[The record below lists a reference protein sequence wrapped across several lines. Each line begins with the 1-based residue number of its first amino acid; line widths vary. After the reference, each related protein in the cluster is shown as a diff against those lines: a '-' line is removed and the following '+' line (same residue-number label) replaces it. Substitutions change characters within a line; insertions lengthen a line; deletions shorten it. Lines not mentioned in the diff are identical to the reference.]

1 MKEMRNIGTCMK
13 QTVISVRPDTTIREA
28 VTLMLK
34 KSVGTLPVVDET
46 GTLVGVTTYS
56 DIIQIFLPDFVSLMS
71 DIDFVKDF
79 GTLKS
84 SSKESMA
91 KAENLPVAEIMEE
104 PIAVEDD
111 SSLVRALS
119 IMHKHNL
126 ADIPVL
132 KQGKLCGI
140 ASKVDIGREF
150 FSGWWRSV
158 PELEERD

>member
-1 MKEMRNIGTCMK
+1 
-13 QTVISVRPDTTIREA
+13 
-28 VTLMLK
+28 
-34 KSVGTLPVVDET
+34 
-46 GTLVGVTTYS
+46 
-56 DIIQIFLPDFVSLMS
+56 MS

-84 SSKESMA
+84 PSKESMA
-91 KAENLPVAEIMEE
+91 KVENLPVAEIMDE

-140 ASKVDIGREF
+140 ASKVDIGRGF
-150 FSGWWRSV
+150 FSGWWRSM